1 VTTTAVPTLD
11 DVRAM
16 DGADPLA
23 GFRERFVIG
32 GGSDDPVAYLD
43 GNSLGRLPRATAERM
58 RQVVEHEWG
67 IRLIRGWADAWLGL
81 PERVGD
87 LIGSAVLGAG
97 PGQVVVADSTSIN
110 IAKVLHAAAALRPDR
125 RTLVAARADFPTD
138 RYLVQAVAGQR
149 GMQVAWLDPGR
160 PQGDA
165 LADVLRDDV
174 AAVLLS
180 HVDYRSAEIADLPAV
195 TTQVHDAA
203 AVMIWDLSHS
213 AGSVPLALDAERVDL
228 AVGCTYKYLNAGPG
242 APAFLYAATRH
253 HDALA
258 QPLPGWIGASDVFAM
273 SDEYVPAPG
282 IRRMLSGSPA
292 VLGLVGVEEG
302 VRLVAEAGIEG
313 VRAKAV
319 TLTSLLIDLTDA
331 WLAPYGVEVASP
343 RDAARRGAHV
353 VLRHPQ
359 ARRMCDDLA
368 ARGVVGDFRNPDL
381 WRLGLS
387 PLTTTHV
394 EVWHA
399 MQAARDWLAD
409 S

>member
-1 VTTTAVPTLD
+1 
-11 DVRAM
+11 M

-399 MQAARDWLAD
+399 VQAARDWLAD

>member
-1 VTTTAVPTLD
+1 MTTTAVPTLD

-399 MQAARDWLAD
+399 VQAARDWLAD

>member
-1 VTTTAVPTLD
+1 MTTTAVPTLD
-11 DVRAM
+11 DVLAM

-399 MQAARDWLAD
+399 VQAARDWLAD